1 MSHENAEQ
9 LRTMRQRSPMPVTRT
24 DGSTSSLEVDF
35 ALALLNGIESAK
47 KDSAQLRHIVYE
59 LARLSLEREVRKQEH
74 DGSPSVNVC
83 ETPRLMLAFEAA
95 IGHVERF
102 SRQQEKLPYPP
113 ADLRSL
119 HGPDCLADA
128 AVYEFRQSPQAY
140 QARKSNEAHAPYE
153 SHELYEPVRSERAD
167 VPPPGLFEAIV
178 TGSNQASNTI
188 DTRDLRGGPRSEVAN
203 RGFRAALLLRGL
215 ALIFAVVVPPLV
227 AYALLKPGVDMA
239 PAARTSIVH
248 ARHPAGPPTKAT
260 SPSVLVASAS
270 PDFVQQS

>member
-1 MSHENAEQ
+1 
-9 LRTMRQRSPMPVTRT
+9 MRQRSPMPVTRT

-35 ALALLNGIESAK
+35 ALVLLNGIESAK

-83 ETPRLMLAFEAA
+83 ETPRLMMAFEAA

-119 HGPDCLADA
+119 HGCKIDA
-128 AVYEFRQSPQAY
+128 AVCELRQSPLAY

-153 SHELYEPVRSERAD
+153 SHDDNEPVRDKSAD
-167 VPPPGLFEAIV
+167 VRLPGLVEPMK
-178 TGSNQASNTI
+178 TGSNQ
-188 DTRDLRGGPRSEVAN
+188 
-203 RGFRAALLLRGL
+203 F
-215 ALIFAVVVPPLV
+215 
-227 AYALLKPGVDMA
+227 
-239 PAARTSIVH
+239 
-248 ARHPAGPPTKAT
+248 
-260 SPSVLVASAS
+260 
-270 PDFVQQS
+270 

>member
-24 DGSTSSLEVDF
+24 VGSTSSLEVDF
-35 ALALLNGIESAK
+35 ALVLWNGIESAK
-47 KDSAQLRHIVYE
+47 KDPAQFRHIVYE
-59 LARLSLEREVRKQEH
+59 LARVWLEGEVRKQGH

-128 AVYEFRQSPQAY
+128 AVSEFRQSPQAY
-140 QARKSNEAHAPYE
+140 QARKSNEAHARYE
-153 SHELYEPVRSERAD
+153 SHELYEPVRGESAD
-167 VPPPGLFEAIV
+167 VPPPGLVEPNV
-178 TGSNQASNTI
+178 TGSN
-188 DTRDLRGGPRSEVAN
+188 
-203 RGFRAALLLRGL
+203 
-215 ALIFAVVVPPLV
+215 
-227 AYALLKPGVDMA
+227 
-239 PAARTSIVH
+239 H
-248 ARHPAGPPTKAT
+248 
-260 SPSVLVASAS
+260 
-270 PDFVQQS
+270 